1 MKNIFFLTS
10 IVSLFFVSCAKENA
24 SAPEIKK
31 HVSLEASIED
41 LTTKTDYT
49 ISGSTAIFK
58 WSGTEVFGRL
68 IRATADG
75 TTFSTY
81 STIDYTSTSELD
93 AASGV
98 FSGEDVGADYADSEL
113 AIYPINK
120 TNGANVSFPTSGNN
134 FTLTLNESLTYD
146 AANPLKD
153 IVPMIG
159 KLDAASYTF
168 KPLTGVLAVKAKNIP
183 STANKITISSTGK
196 GLSGTTGLITGKN
209 DSGYKSSLQ
218 SQLYDS
224 VAGLPLTWFSSA
236 ATKSYSFSGLSPANT
251 YTFYFP
257 LPTGTLSDLTVTF
270 YKDNTVLYTVTT
282 NTGITITR
290 GHITPLKLITMPQ
303 YKVTVGGTVTAPA
316 ATFYRENATIFFT
329 VSASDDEL
337 AKASYI
343 NNMKFTHDPNSDNP
357 NTNTYSLTSA
367 AGLSGSGLRYLHYVV
382 APVAYKNGNCS
393 AVKDDDIIAQ
403 GCIPFYYLDSTD
415 KSKIDHQFT
424 IQGDWSAQAINT
436 SVNGDYHP
444 GSSNLL
450 TCPRQFTIKPSNNI
464 SKGNIML
471 YEFLGRSFETA
482 GTDSYISGYQ
492 ASIGTPLYGTLSGS
506 NITISSDIT
515 HAFWPATTDNYFIGG
530 YARQNDVKTSGDALQ
545 NLSGALSE
553 DATHYIVTFS
563 TPYIHLMYYR
573 GDSYNT
579 FACLHNVV
587 GKCEK

>member
-1 MKNIFFLTS
+1 MKKIFFLTS
-10 IVSLFFVSCAKENA
+10 IVSLLFVSCTKE
-24 SAPEIKK
+24 SGLVPEVKER
-31 HVSLEASIED
+31 VSLKASIED
-41 LTTKTDYT
+41 LTAKTDYT
-49 ISGSTAIFK
+49 ISGSTATFK

-68 IRATADG
+68 IRATSDG
-75 TTFSTY
+75 TTFTTY

-98 FSGEDVGADYADSEL
+98 FSGEDISAGYADSEL

-120 TNGANVSFPTSGNN
+120 TNGANVSFPTSGTN

-159 KLDAASYTF
+159 KLDGSSYTF
-168 KPLTGVLAVKAKNIP
+168 KPLTGVLAIKATNIP

-196 GLSGTTGLITGKN
+196 GLSGTTGLITGQTG
-209 DSGYKSSLQ
+209 SGYKSSLQ
-218 SQLYDS
+218 SQLYDAA
-224 VAGLPLTWFSSA
+224 AGLPLTWFSSA

-282 NTGITITR
+282 NTDITITR

-303 YKVTVGGTVTAPA
+303 YKVTVGGTATAPA

-343 NNMKFTHDPNSDNP
+343 NGMKFTHDPNYDNP

-367 AGLSGSGLRYLHYVV
+367 AGLSGSGLRYYLHYVV

-393 AVKDDDIIAQ
+393 AVKDEDIIAR
-403 GCIPFYYLDSTD
+403 GCIPFYFLQNNDILGTYAYTSTFPWGGDTVSWTFAESNDSAKGNVMLTATSIWSLTGNIYGVYD
-415 KSKIDHQFT
+415 GSKITIDGHRTVFRPNNRHCIIGRWDSSTNAQGSAVGELIDVVFT
-424 IQGDWSAQAINT
+424 KDGD
-436 SVNGDYHP
+436 
-444 GSSNLL
+444 NL
-450 TCPRQFTIKPSNNI
+450 TTTK
-464 SKGNIML
+464 
-471 YEFLGRSFETA
+471 
-482 GTDSYISGYQ
+482 
-492 ASIGTPLYGTLSGS
+492 IG
-506 NITISSDIT
+506 I
-515 HAFWPATTDNYFIGG
+515 G
-530 YARQNDVKTSGDALQ
+530 YAADDLVEPLTTVYLSSRYLPDPITWVRQ
-545 NLSGALSE
+545 
-553 DATHYIVTFS
+553 
-563 TPYIHLMYYR
+563 
-573 GDSYNT
+573 
-579 FACLHNVV
+579 
-587 GKCEK
+587 